1 MTLKQDWDERE
12 RVARKGQQIC
22 EQLAATGLGPEDDG
36 KFIAIDVNSA
46 AFEVDAD
53 DFTATERLLQR
64 QPGARM
70 WLGRVDRK
78 AAYRLGA
85 RSVREAPR

>member
-1 MTLKQDWDERE
+1 MTVTPDQSERE
-12 RVARKGQQIC
+12 HVAKEGQRIFDR
-22 EQLAATGLGPEDDG
+22 LAATGLRTEDDG

-53 DFTATERLLQR
+53 DFTATERLLR
-64 QPGARM
+64 RYPNARM
-70 WLGRVDRK
+70 WLGRVGRN

-85 RSVREAPR
+85 RLA